1 MGVAIAAFCAVFL
14 LITSAGLLVFYRETI
29 SARISTAINP
39 QVRRHKNLKST
50 ILDTREVLEGVVER
64 FEKVVPKSQAEVSIV
79 QERLIRAGYRQ
90 GSAVKV
96 FYGAKVMTPL
106 ALCLLALVSGVG
118 SSNSFFVYIACLGL
132 GFLAPDFVL
141 GKLISN
147 RQVKVRRGLP
157 DVLDM
162 LVICVEAGL
171 SLDQATA
178 RTADEL
184 HHSQPVLSD
193 ELGVVALEQR
203 AGSARADAWKH
214 FADRTGVDV
223 VRNLVSMLIQSEQ
236 FGTSVAKTLRVH
248 SDTLRTKR
256 VQEIEEKAAK
266 LSVKLLFPLVLF
278 IFPSLFVV
286 VLGPAVIMMADSFKS
301 LFGH

>member
-14 LITSAGLLVFYRETI
+14 LIASAGLLVFYRETI
-29 SARISTAINP
+29 QARISTAINP
-39 QVRRHKNLKST
+39 QVRRQKNLRST

-106 ALCLLALVSGVG
+106 ALCLLALVTGVG
-118 SSNSFFVYIACLGL
+118 ASNSFFIYIACLGL

-147 RQVKVRRGLP
+147 RQAKVKRGLP

-178 RTADEL
+178 RTAEEL
-184 HHSQPVLSD
+184 HTSQPILSD

-286 VLGPAVIMMADSFKS
+286 VLGPAVIMMADSFKDR
-301 LFGH
+301 FGN

>member
-14 LITSAGLLVFYRETI
+14 LITSLGLLVFYRETI
-29 SARISTAINP
+29 TARITSAINP
-39 QVRRHKNLKST
+39 QVRRQKSLKT
-50 ILDTREVLEGVVER
+50 AVLDTREVLEGVVER
-64 FEKVVPKSQAEVSIV
+64 FEKVMPRSEAETGIV
-79 QERLIRAGYRQ
+79 QERLVRAGFRDD
-90 GSAVKV
+90 SAQKY
-96 FYGAKVMTPL
+96 FYGAKLMTPL
-106 ALCLLALVSGVG
+106 ALLILVLLTPFGRNNIFVAIAAAGV
-118 SSNSFFVYIACLGL
+118 

-147 RQVKVRRGLP
+147 RQAKVKRGLP

-178 RTADEL
+178 RTAQEL
-184 HHSQPVLSD
+184 HVSQPVLSD
-193 ELGVVALEQR
+193 ELSMVALEQR

-214 FADRTGVDV
+214 LADRTGVDV
-223 VRNLVSMLIQSEQ
+223 VRNLVSMLVQSEQ

-266 LSVKLLFPLVLF
+266 LSVKLLFPLVFF

-286 VLGPAVIMMADSFKS
+286 VLGPAVILMMESFKS
-301 LFGH
+301 MFGG

>member
-14 LITSAGLLVFYRETI
+14 LIASAGLLVFYRETI
-29 SARISTAINP
+29 QARISTAINP
-39 QVRRHKNLKST
+39 QVRRQKNLRST

-106 ALCLLALVSGVG
+106 ALCLLALITGVG
-118 SSNSFFVYIACLGL
+118 ASNSFFIYIACLGL

-147 RQVKVRRGLP
+147 RQAKVKRGLP

-178 RTADEL
+178 RTAEEL
-184 HHSQPVLSD
+184 HTSQPILSD

-286 VLGPAVIMMADSFKS
+286 VLGPAVIMMADSFKD